1 MRVEKRMQTKWE
13 GKFSTG
19 EMFKRQQGRWNT
31 EGSFEGTRS
40 LGPRRIKALCG
51 LALPLPSVAIKN
63 SGMGSLQSQWLVVV
77 VVGGEGVGRL
87 SSLGGWGAAAGE
99 WGGSCVLSKQQ
110 PQCPVAA
117 SSLINQLS
125 QRSLHSHHP
134 KGTGAGPGS
143 PGE

>member
-51 LALPLPSVAIKN
+51 LALPLPS
-63 SGMGSLQSQWLVVV
+63 SWCD
-77 VVGGEGVGRL
+77 
-87 SSLGGWGAAAGE
+87 LGTLISISE
-99 WGGSCVLSKQQ
+99 PQFPHLSKGKD
-110 PQCPVAA
+110 PTYTAR
-117 SSLINQLS
+117 LL
-125 QRSLHSHHP
+125 
-134 KGTGAGPGS
+134 
-143 PGE
+143 